1 MNCIFGTK
9 DTTQQ
14 HIQRLGK
21 DILWIEPDRVERKVD
36 ADGIS
41 TRLRGR
47 INACGNLRQVLRN
60 NGYRTGLIRI
70 TSRVCR
76 SDASKAS
83 GCKRVRQ
90 HKVCRNHA
98 VDGRNSAATEG
109 RPPGRDDGA
118 ISLCR
123 NDCRCL
129 CRNAH
134 IAIRRNRIILDKR
147 PGTRTQIIADDQS
160 TKCGCVRIRDVG
172 ADPEATQGREYV
184 IYSGFPKCR
193 VAVIG
198 SAEIN

>member
-1 MNCIFGTK
+1 MNRILGAK
-9 DTTQQ
+9 HTTQQ

-47 INACGNLRQVLRN
+47 IHACGNLRQVLRN
-60 NGYRTGLIRI
+60 DGYRTGLIRI

-76 SDASKAS
+76 RDAAKAS

-90 HKVCRNHA
+90 HEICRNHA
-98 VDGRNSAATEG
+98 VYGRNSAATKR
-109 RPPGRDDGA
+109 RPPGSYDGA
-118 ISLCR
+118 VSLCR
-123 NDCRCL
+123 NDCRRL
-129 CRNAH
+129 CGDAY
-134 IAIRRNRIILDKR
+134 IAIRRDRIILNKCLSTR
-147 PGTRTQIIADDQS
+147 PQIITNDQS
-160 TKCGCVRIRDVG
+160 TKCGCIRIRDIG

-184 IYSGFPKCR
+184 ICSSFPKCR